1 MMEKPVP
8 KHRLVESPLT
18 VAALYKFAPLENLD
32 QKRQLLLDLCERN
45 EVLGTFLLAEEG
57 INGTVAGKPEAIHL
71 VIDWIRSWQ
80 EIEQL
85 EVKFSKSDSRNFR
98 RMKVR
103 IKKEIVTM
111 GMENVDPL
119 NQSGEYIE
127 PGDWNQFI
135 TQDEVMV
142 IDTRNTYE
150 VSMGKFKDAINPNTE
165 NFSEFPDWVD
175 GLSNIEDKTQKIAMY
190 CTGGIRCE
198 KATAY
203 MKQIGFENVF
213 QLKGGIL
220 KYLEEIPKAESMWE
234 GECFVFDDRVSLTH
248 GLDEGEYI
256 LCYGCQQP
264 VSSDDFLSPFYEE
277 GVSCPECYGKLSD
290 SQIAN
295 SRERQKQI
303 QLAYSR
309 GEEHMGRKLPLKN
322 SKNNTK

>member
-32 QKRQLLLDLCERN
+32 QKRQLLLELCERN

-165 NFSEFPDWVD
+165 NFSEFPDWLD
-175 GLSNIEDKTQKIAMY
+175 DLSNIEDKTQKIAMY

-248 GLDEGEYI
+248 GLDA
-256 LCYGCQQP
+256 
-264 VSSDDFLSPFYEE
+264 VSYTHL
-277 GVSCPECYGKLSD
+277 
-290 SQIAN
+290 
-295 SRERQKQI
+295 
-303 QLAYSR
+303 
-309 GEEHMGRKLPLKN
+309 
-322 SKNNTK
+322 

>member
-1 MMEKPVP
+1 
-8 KHRLVESPLT
+8 
-18 VAALYKFAPLENLD
+18 
-32 QKRQLLLDLCERN
+32 
-45 EVLGTFLLAEEG
+45 
-57 INGTVAGKPEAIHL
+57 
-71 VIDWIRSWQ
+71 
-80 EIEQL
+80 
-85 EVKFSKSDSRNFR
+85 
-98 RMKVR
+98 
-103 IKKEIVTM
+103 
-111 GMENVDPL
+111 
-119 NQSGEYIE
+119 
-127 PGDWNQFI
+127 
-135 TQDEVMV
+135 
-142 IDTRNTYE
+142 
-150 VSMGKFKDAINPNTE
+150 MGKFKDAINPNTE
-165 NFSEFPDWVD
+165 NFSEFPDWLD
-175 GLSNIEDKTQKIAMY
+175 DLSNIEDKTQKIAMY

-213 QLKGGIL
+213 RLKGGIL

-256 LCYGCQQP
+256 LCYGCQKP
-264 VSSDDFLSPFYEE
+264 VSSDDFLSPLYEE

-322 SKNNTK
+322 NKNNTI

>member
-1 MMEKPVP
+1 MEKPIP
-8 KHRLVESPLT
+8 KHRLLQSPLT
-18 VAALYKFAPLENLD
+18 VAALYKFAPMENLNY
-32 QKRQLLLDLCERN
+32 KRESLLNICEKN

-57 INGTVAGKPEAIHL
+57 INGTVAGKPHAIKS
-71 VIDWIRSWQ
+71 VIDCVRSWD
-80 EIEQL
+80 EIDQL
-85 EVKFSKSDSRNFR
+85 EIKFSKSSSRNFR

-111 GMENVDPL
+111 GMQHVDPL
-119 NQSGEYIE
+119 TQSGEYIE
-127 PGDWNQFI
+127 PADWNQFI
-135 TQDEVMV
+135 SQDEVMV

-150 VSMGKFKDAINPNTE
+150 VSMGKFKDAVNPNTD
-165 NFSEFPDWVD
+165 NFSEFPIWVD
-175 GLSNIEDKTQKIAMY
+175 GLSRIEDKTQKIAMY

-203 MKQIGFENVF
+203 MKQVGFENVF
-213 QLKGGIL
+213 HLKGGIL
-220 KYLEEIPKAESMWE
+220 KYLEEIPKDESMWE

-248 GLDEGEYI
+248 GLEEGEYV

-290 SQIAN
+290 SQITN

-303 QLAYSR
+303 KLAYSR
-309 GEEHMGRKLPLKN
+309 GEKHMGRKPPSKKN
-322 SKNNTK
+322 KPI

>member
-1 MMEKPVP
+1 MEKPVP
-8 KHRLVESPLT
+8 KHRLVEAPLT
-18 VAALYKFAPLENLD
+18 VAALYHFAPLKSLD
-32 QKRQLLLDLCERN
+32 QKRQSLLAFCDKNRI
-45 EVLGTFLLAEEG
+45 LGTFLLAKEG
-57 INGTVAGKPEAIHL
+57 INGTVAGEYEAIHS
-71 VIDWIRSWQ
+71 VIELIRSWN
-80 EIEQL
+80 EIGQL
-85 EVKFSKSDSRNFR
+85 EVKFSKSASRNFR

-111 GMENVDPL
+111 GKEHVDPL

-135 TQDEVMV
+135 SQDEVML

-150 VSMGKFKDAINPNTE
+150 VSMGKFKGATDPNTD
-165 NFSEFPDWVD
+165 NFTEFPNWGDQF
-175 GLSNIEDKTQKIAMY
+175 SKIEDKSQKIAMY

-203 MKQIGFENVF
+203 MKHLGFENVF
-213 QLKGGIL
+213 HLKGGIL
-220 KYLEEIPKAESMWE
+220 KYLEEIPEADSLWE

-264 VSSDDFLSPFYEE
+264 VSSDDFLSPLYEE
-277 GVSCPECYGKLSD
+277 GVSCPECHGKLSD

-309 GEEHMGRKLPLKN
+309 GEEHMGRKLLR
-322 SKNNTK
+322 KNNKNNS

>member
-8 KHRLVESPLT
+8 KHRLIESPLT

-32 QKRQLLLDLCERN
+32 QKRQSLLDVCERN

-57 INGTVAGKPEAIHL
+57 INGTVAGKPKAIHL

-85 EVKFSKSDSRNFR
+85 EIKFSKSSSRNFR

-111 GMENVDPL
+111 GKENVDSL

-127 PGDWNQFI
+127 PEDWNQFI
-135 TQDEVMV
+135 SQEGVML
-142 IDTRNTYE
+142 IDTRNSYE
-150 VSMGKFKDAINPNTE
+150 VSMGKFKYAVNPNTD

-175 GLSNIEDKTQKIAMY
+175 GMSNREDKTQKIAMY

-203 MKQIGFENVF
+203 MKQLGFENIF
-213 QLKGGIL
+213 HLRGGIL
-220 KYLEEIPKAESMWE
+220 KYLEEIPEAESMWE

-248 GLDEGEYI
+248 ALDEGEYI

-264 VSSDDFLSPFYEE
+264 VSSQDFLSPLYEE
-277 GVSCPECYGKLSD
+277 GVSCPQCYEKLSET
-290 SQIAN
+290 QIAN

-303 QLAYSR
+303 QLAYDR
-309 GEEHMGRKLPLKN
+309 GEKHIGRKLPLKN
-322 SKNNTK
+322 SSRKAP

>member
-57 INGTVAGKPEAIHL
+57 INGTVAGSPEAIHI

-165 NFSEFPDWVD
+165 NFSEFPDWLD
-175 GLSNIEDKTQKIAMY
+175 DLSNIEDKTQKIAMY

-234 GECFVFDDRVSLTH
+234 GECFVFDERVSVGHNLKV
-248 GLDEGEYI
+248 GSYA
-256 LCYGCQQP
+256 LCHACRHAINEH
-264 VSSDDFLSPFYEE
+264 DKLSPLYQL
-277 GVSCPECYGKLSD
+277 GISCPKCYKITSD
-290 SQIAN
+290 IQKK
-295 SRERQKQI
+295 RFKERQKQVD
-303 QLAYSR
+303 LAKAR
-309 GEEHMGRKLPLKN
+309 NEVHIG
-322 SKNNTK
+322 SKPIFS